1 MDDFTVPADI
11 TYDDFREA
19 LPKIGTIVDS
29 NNVEHEVELRWDI
42 RPYNFDNYKKPG
54 QVTLWSQFFKL
65 PLEVSNTI
73 PSTRLEIKLK
83 VIFE

>member
-1 MDDFTVPADI
+1 MDDFIVPADI

-42 RPYNFDNYKKPG
+42 RPYNFDN
-54 QVTLWSQFFKL
+54 
-65 PLEVSNTI
+65 
-73 PSTRLEIKLK
+73 
-83 VIFE
+83 